1 MFCAVLPVR
10 HALFHFP
17 YLVELGGIYMSD
29 RYQELLDLVG
39 EAEEDFDKFYNNG
52 VKAAGTRVRKVM
64 QELKKKAQDIRVEVQ
79 DIKKNEL

>member
-1 MFCAVLPVR
+1 
-10 HALFHFP
+10 
-17 YLVELGGIYMSD
+17 MSN

-39 EAEEDFDKFYNNG
+39 EAEEDFEKFYNSG

>member
-1 MFCAVLPVR
+1 
-10 HALFHFP
+10 
-17 YLVELGGIYMSD
+17 MSD

>member
-1 MFCAVLPVR
+1 
-10 HALFHFP
+10 
-17 YLVELGGIYMSD
+17 MSN

-64 QELKKKAQDIRVEVQ
+64 QELKKKAQDIRVEIQ

>member
-1 MFCAVLPVR
+1 
-10 HALFHFP
+10 
-17 YLVELGGIYMSD
+17 MSN

-39 EAEEDFDKFYNNG
+39 EAEDDFDKFYNNG